1 MYAVRKISTINVA
14 RGNDHDL
21 YYYIRAPSLAR
32 VSDLGGVIPPALL
45 ATIRKYIGGQEEE
58 EEERKIKL
66 SMTRLWILAIFG
78 TRYIYI
84 YICRKSFEKKFVK
97 KFFRDIYIEN
107 SMIYIRSE

>member
-84 YICRKSFEKKFVK
+84 YIYVERALRKNLLKSFFE
-97 KFFRDIYIEN
+97 IYI
-107 SMIYIRSE
+107 YI